1 VEQSEGFA
9 WSERIL
15 LEGAWTMGKRAGV
28 GRLVGD
34 EGITKGWSIGEVDW
48 EVKGW
53 VVVGRWV
60 RMGSRVGGL
69 GG

>member
-1 VEQSEGFA
+1 
-9 WSERIL
+9 
-15 LEGAWTMGKRAGV
+15 MGKRAGV